1 MSEIS
6 DKIKEYNDE
15 DLSLDE
21 LADWL
26 ARFPYVSRRG
36 FFSDSQLAELS
47 EEDDAWAD
55 VDGTWDEIIVAFE
68 HYLLTQDEY
77 DTILTRHDEYEQ
89 ATGQRAGYREPT

>member
-6 DKIKEYNDE
+6 DKIKEYNNE
-15 DLSLDE
+15 DLSLYE

-47 EEDDAWAD
+47 EEDDVWAD
-55 VDGTWDEIIVAFE
+55 VEGTWDEIIVAFE
-68 HYLLTQDEY
+68 HDLLTQDEY
-77 DTILTRHDEYEQ
+77 DTILTRHDDYEQ

>member
-6 DKIKEYNDE
+6 DKIKEYKDE

-21 LADWL
+21 LAHWL

-47 EEDDAWAD
+47 EEDDVWAD
-55 VDGTWDEIIVAFE
+55 VEGTWDEIIVAFE
-68 HYLLTQDEY
+68 HDSLTQEEY
-77 DTILTRHDEYEQ
+77 DTILTRHDAYEQ
-89 ATGQRAGYREPT
+89 ATGQRRGYREPT

>member
-6 DKIKEYNDE
+6 DKIREYKDE
-15 DLSLDE
+15 DFSLNE

-26 ARFPYVSRRG
+26 ARFPYVSRRR

-47 EEDDAWAD
+47 EEDDVWTD
-55 VDGTWDEIIVAFE
+55 VEGTWDEIIVAVE
-68 HYLLTQDEY
+68 HDSLTQEEY
-77 DTILTRHDEYEQ
+77 DTILTRHDDYEQ

>member
-6 DKIKEYNDE
+6 DRIKEYNDK

-26 ARFPYVSRRG
+26 ARFSYVPRRG

-47 EEDDAWAD
+47 EEDDMWAD
-55 VDGTWDEIIVAFE
+55 VEDTWDEIIVAFE
-68 HYLLTQDEY
+68 HDSLTQEEY
-77 DTILTRHDEYEQ
+77 DTILTRRDDYERV
-89 ATGQRAGYREPT
+89 TSHAGYREPT